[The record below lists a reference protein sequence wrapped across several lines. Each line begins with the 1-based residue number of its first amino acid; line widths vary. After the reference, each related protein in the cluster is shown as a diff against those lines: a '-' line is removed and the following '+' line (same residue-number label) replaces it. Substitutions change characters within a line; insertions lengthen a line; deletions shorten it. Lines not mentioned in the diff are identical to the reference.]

1 MTQRGPN
8 TSRYTRIM
16 KTFSDRLR
24 AARGAKYETAA
35 RFAGVLNLD
44 AHTYRKYERGESEP
58 NYDTLV
64 RICELLKITPNDL
77 LPLAAKPTKTP
88 PAQSEPATDEKR
100 DACATV

>member
-1 MTQRGPN
+1 
-8 TSRYTRIM
+8 M
-16 KTFSDRLR
+16 KTFAGRLR
-24 AARGAKYETAA
+24 TAREAKYETAA

-64 RICELLKITPNDL
+64 RICELLEITPNDL

-88 PAQSEPATDEKR
+88 PAQPESETSDKGAAR
-100 DACATV
+100 VSA